1 MFWWTKLL
9 PSRQRHRGVA
19 KLILVIGGAL
29 FSIAIFAGIFAWM
42 MSGPVLNP
50 EARLNNG
57 LRLLKQGE
65 IQEAMLR
72 AASIDEELLER
83 PADKAKHHLLFG
95 AATLE
100 DAEHAQVRQTAIKK
114 AKESRKHLEKAGQI
128 GFPRG
133 YEGLGSYLLG
143 KVLFFLMQWDEA
155 VEPLEA
161 AISEWPS
168 GRIGALER
176 LMDIELGSPHPDI
189 PLLRSRLAQ
198 WDGLAGLTPDERERE
213 ELKRIEVE
221 LADGEVEVARQLAE
235 DFPEASIYADN
246 AKYLMALAELQRI
259 EAASEKLASD
269 LEKVF
274 ETMQMVSRSPRVDG
288 VTRRRSK
295 YYSGL
300 IQQKLNQPQKA
311 LTIFSSLRQE
321 APQTIESTIAAIEEV
336 QSLINL
342 ARFADASKTM
352 RLLSDQFGELE
363 WYQNHWVPI
372 DRMRQRTK
380 ELGQS
385 LLQAKAYPEA
395 VAYSEHLPPYVE
407 RVDVLK
413 LSAEAYRQ
421 WALSLKG
428 KAWRDE
434 PLMDIRQAANAP
446 VEESNPNKLQHELF
460 SKAAKAFK
468 ELAVIEMRSP
478 EYQDLQWAAID
489 CSQAAG
495 ELAQSNALI
504 NEAMSFEPRD
514 RQPRSILKMAEN
526 HYALQEFDKSLM
538 QLRRCIDQHPRNP
551 IAFQSRLNAARIL
564 SEQSDF
570 DPATTYLEENLYG
583 TDLTPNS
590 PVWRESLFELGKLY
604 YRRGE
609 EQFSAAAGLRDATL
623 ADQKAKLSEALEG
636 SHEQFLK
643 SIERLEE
650 WIKRYPEDERRF
662 DTLYT
667 IGQAYQM
674 AAQWN
679 THLLN
684 EKLLQSDDQIRL
696 RRIEQRKLLDSARQ
710 MFKDI
715 RDGIN
720 ATRDWAMLDP
730 AQQRVLRNSY
740 FAEADLTYQMKNY
753 EGALVAYRNI
763 ANRLLNEPEA
773 LEALTQAAECLKQ
786 LGRTEESRRLISQAR
801 DVLEQ
806 IPTSRDPQFL
816 AFTRFS
822 RNDWSKHL
830 DWMSQNTL

>member
-1 MFWWTKLL
+1 MLSLTKPQLQ
-9 PSRQRHRGVA
+9 RQRGMA

-29 FSIAIFAGIFAWM
+29 FSIAIFASIFAWM
-42 MSGPVLNP
+42 MSGPALNP
-50 EARLNNG
+50 EVRLNNG
-57 LRLLKQGE
+57 LRLLKQGQ

-83 PADKAKHHLLFG
+83 PTDKAKHHLLFG

-100 DAEHAQVRQTAIKK
+100 DAEQAEVRQSAIKK
-114 AKESRKHLEKAGQI
+114 AKESRKHLEKASEI

-143 KVLFFLMQWDEA
+143 KVLYFLMQWDEA
-155 VEPLEA
+155 VQPLET
-161 AISEWPS
+161 AIAEWPS
-168 GRIGALER
+168 GRIGAMER
-176 LMDIELGSPHPDI
+176 LIDIELGAPHPNI

-198 WDGLAGLTPDERERE
+198 WDRLAGLTSTERELE

-221 LADGEVEVARQLAE
+221 LADGQVEMAKQLAK
-235 DFPEASIYADN
+235 DFPEDSLYSDN
-246 AKYLMALAELQRI
+246 AKYLMALAELRRI
-259 EAASEKLASD
+259 ESTTEKIPD
-269 LEKVF
+269 ELEEVF
-274 ETMQMVSRSPRVDG
+274 ETMQAVSRSPRVDS

-300 IQQKLNQPQKA
+300 IQQKLKQPQRA

-342 ARFADASKTM
+342 QRYLDASKTM
-352 RLLSDQFGELE
+352 RLLKDQFGELE
-363 WYQNHWVPI
+363 WYQNRWTPPE
-372 DRMRQRTK
+372 RMRQRTK

-395 VAYSEHLPPYVE
+395 VAYAEHLPPYVE

-421 WALSLKG
+421 WALSLSG
-428 KAWRDE
+428 KKWREE
-434 PLMDIRQAANAP
+434 PLMDIREATKVP
-446 VEESNPNKLQHELF
+446 DDLSNPNKLQHDLF

-468 ELAVIEMRSP
+468 ELAIIEMRSP
-478 EYQDLQWAAID
+478 EYQELQWAAID

-495 ELAQSNALI
+495 DLAQSNALI

-514 RQPRSILKMAEN
+514 RQPRSILKIAEN
-526 HYALQEFDKSLM
+526 LYAMQEFDKSLL
-538 QLRRCIDQHPRNP
+538 QLRRCVDQHPQNP
-551 IAFQSRLNAARIL
+551 IAFQARLNAARIL

-570 DPATTYLEENLYG
+570 DSAAEYLEENLSG
-583 TDLTPNS
+583 NNLTPES
-590 PVWRESLFELGKLY
+590 PVWRESLFELGKLF

-636 SHEQFLK
+636 SHEKFLM
-643 SIERLEE
+643 SIEKLEE
-650 WIKRYPEDERRF
+650 WIERYKDDERRF

-684 EKLLQSDDQIRL
+684 EKLLQTDDQIRM
-696 RRIEQRKLLDSARQ
+696 RRLEQRKLLDSARQ

-720 ATRDWAMLDP
+720 ATKDWAMLDS

-786 LGRTEESRRLISQAR
+786 LGRAEESRRLIAQAR
-801 DVLEQ
+801 DVLDQ
-806 IPTSRDPQFL
+806 IPTSRDPQFA